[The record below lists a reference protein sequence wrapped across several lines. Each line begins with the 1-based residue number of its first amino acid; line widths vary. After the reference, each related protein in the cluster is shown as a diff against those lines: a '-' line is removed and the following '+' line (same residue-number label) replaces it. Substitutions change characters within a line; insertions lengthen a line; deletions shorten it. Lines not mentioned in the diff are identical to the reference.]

1 MTVLWCNPCH
11 NILFVFQVFKHSQ
24 KAKIYFLAKYQ
35 STWSLEF
42 LNPDKW
48 DVYVDA
54 FQSKKTTE
62 NGVIFYSCF
71 IKISSGPLTYFIQLS
86 WTKLLMENFKSV
98 FLVLNFFKNVFL
110 FIIFFS
116 LAYKEVCS
124 FREKI
129 ISFNDLFIP
138 RKTCEWLANSAL
150 PLKYK
155 AIITA
160 KNLTIQ
166 LAWPL
171 KY

>member
-86 WTKLLMENFKSV
+86 WTKLLMETLSQFSW
-98 FLVLNFFKNVFL
+98 FWNFFKNVFL
-110 FIIFFS
+110 FIIF
-116 LAYKEVCS
+116 LCNLTYKEVCS
-124 FREKI
+124 FREKFYLLMFYLNVPRTEKK
-129 ISFNDLFIP
+129 IS
-138 RKTCEWLANSAL
+138 EWLANSAL
-150 PLKYK
+150 PLKYG
-155 AIITA
+155 IRR
-160 KNLTIQ
+160 L
-166 LAWPL
+166 
-171 KY
+171 